1 MSNFIPGKL
10 VKKFITKKGTDV
22 VIRYPRWED
31 IDELTRYINK
41 LSKEDTFIL
50 FSGETITKEEEAK
63 AVASWFAKMET
74 GDEVFLVVE
83 KDKKI
88 IAVANV
94 SRNTLNKK
102 RSLHVGVLGISVEKE
117 FRGEGIGEELLKTI
131 INEAKNK
138 IKNLRLVVLEVF
150 GENTHAQKLYE
161 KIGFKKCGEIP
172 EMIYFHG
179 RYISA
184 ITMYLK
190 LK

>member
-1 MSNFIPGKL
+1 MSNFIPGKV

-22 VIRYPRWED
+22 IIRYPRWED

-94 SRNTLNKK
+94 TRNTENKK

-117 FRGEGIGEELLKTI
+117 YRGEGIGEEFLKTVI
-131 INEAKNK
+131 SEAQKQ
-138 IKNLRLVVLEVF
+138 IRGLRLIILNVYS
-150 GENTHAQKLYE
+150 ENQTAQNLYQ

-172 EMIYFHG
+172 EMIYFHK
-179 RYISA
+179 RYISE

>member
-1 MSNFIPGKL
+1 MSNFIPGKT
-10 VKKFITKKGTDV
+10 VKKIVTKKSKEV
-22 VIRYPRWED
+22 VIRYPYWED

-41 LSKEDTFIL
+41 LSKEDTFIP
-50 FSGETITKEEEAK
+50 FSGETITKEQEIK

-74 GDEVFLVVE
+74 GDEVFLVAE

-94 SRNTLNKK
+94 TRNTENKK

-117 FRGEGIGEELLKTI
+117 YRGEGIGEEFLRTVI
-131 INEAKNK
+131 SEAQKQ
-138 IKNLRLVVLEVF
+138 IKGLRLIILQVY
-150 GENTHAQKLYE
+150 GENQTALNLYQ

-172 EMIYFHG
+172 EMIYFHK
-179 RYISA
+179 RYISE